1 MTTPSPTA
9 RFTVADFDRMGGPAG
24 FSYRLPELGACA
36 AEDLC
41 IAEGRVEEH
50 EIRPGVR
57 LVTSD
62 VRVHHHYESTSVM
75 TPRFCAIVMVQGE
88 ARTRLDRRDE
98 ARVAAHG
105 GVSAVHGDTVAMTGI
120 HPAGQRIRSVN
131 LSLSQPEAIGDE
143 QMSERLWKAMRSPDP
158 RLRGWT
164 VPEHLL
170 RAVEHLLDCG
180 WDHPLRHMLREG
192 VGMQLLAH
200 ALASLD
206 QAPAPRPSLTQRD
219 RQLLERVR
227 ERLHACPGE
236 DHTLESLARLAC
248 MSPSTLR
255 VKFQAMYQQ
264 SVFSWLR
271 ERRLEVAREHLARGW
286 SVQQT
291 AHFVGYRH
299 ATNFAT
305 AFRERYGIAPS
316 ELG

>member
-1 MTTPSPTA
+1 
-9 RFTVADFDRMGGPAG
+9 
-24 FSYRLPELGACA
+24 
-36 AEDLC
+36 
-41 IAEGRVEEH
+41 
-50 EIRPGVR
+50 
-57 LVTSD
+57 
-62 VRVHHHYESTSVM
+62 
-75 TPRFCAIVMVQGE
+75 
-88 ARTRLDRRDE
+88 
-98 ARVAAHG
+98 
-105 GVSAVHGDTVAMTGI
+105 MTGI

-131 LSLSQPEAIGDE
+131 LSLSRPEAVGDE
-143 QMSERLWKAMRSPDP
+143 QLSERLWKAMRAPDP
-158 RLRGWT
+158 RLRGWA

-180 WDHPLRHMLREG
+180 WDHPLRNMLREG

-206 QAPAPRPSLTQRD
+206 PAPAPRPSLTQRD

-316 ELG
+316 ELA